1 MDKRGRRSVVTGLG
15 ATAAMA
21 IAAARPSAQAAPVA
35 TAFQPARHD
44 KDAWM
49 DRVPGKHRMILDVT
63 TASGTG
69 EAIGFANNLFAANS
83 SGYGLA
89 DGDLAMV
96 ICLRHLATVF
106 AFTDPI
112 WAKHGKQMASMVR
125 YESRDGQPP
134 LVNPHNSAPRAAL
147 DTLAKRGVQF
157 IVCDMAT
164 NRFSRALAGSD
175 GNAAAVY
182 KEVASNMIP
191 SSRLVAA
198 GVVGVTRAQEY
209 GYSMLFVG

>member
-15 ATAAMA
+15 AAAAMA
-21 IAAARPSAQAAPVA
+21 IAAARPAAQAAA
-35 TAFQPARHD
+35 SGFQPARHD

-49 DRVPGKHRMILDVT
+49 ASVPGKHRTILDVT
-63 TASGTG
+63 TASGMA
-69 EAIGFANNLFAANS
+69 EAMGFANNLFAANS

-89 DGDLAMV
+89 DGDLAII
-96 ICLRHLATVF
+96 ICLRHMATLF
-106 AFTDPI
+106 AYADPI
-112 WAKHGKQMASMVR
+112 WAKYGKQMATMVK

-134 LVNPHNSAPRAAL
+134 AVNPHNSAPRAAL
-147 DTLAKRGVQF
+147 DALAKRGVQF

-164 NRFSRALAGSD
+164 NRFARALAGSGAD
-175 GNAAAVY
+175 AAPVY
-182 KEVASNMIP
+182 KEMTSNMIAN
-191 SSRLVAA
+191 SRLVPA